1 MIRGATYE
9 LEVTITDNDTGAA
22 IDLTNAEGILVALYG
37 EGNRIFGKWS
47 LVDKSAEGYGV
58 VTITNAV
65 AGIITMYLQ
74 GDDSLN
80 AIEKMAKLEIKVALP
95 NANFD
100 DNIQISIDTNI
111 AIEKVER
118 SVFEGI
124 SPV

>member
-9 LEVTITDNDTGAA
+9 IEVTITDNDTGAA

-65 AGIITMYLQ
+65 AGIISVNLESS
-74 GDDSLN
+74 DSLN
-80 AIEKMAKLEIKVALP
+80 AIEKMAKMEIKIALP
-95 NANFD
+95 NNNFED
-100 DNIQISIDTNI
+100 DIQISIDTNI
-111 AIEKVER
+111 IIEKVER
-118 SVFEGI
+118 SIFEGI